1 LRGGALPE
9 LDLDQHAAVAGAVRD
24 LVLDG
29 LLTGAHDLADGGLA
43 LVLGELVAR
52 SGLGVRLAAPHG
64 VGAEWLFREIPSRV
78 LVCVDAARAG
88 DVVSRLA
95 GSGVPVRQVGSVEGD
110 RLAVTDASAGTLID
124 LAMTEVVDRWRR
136 ALPDLLASGTTQG

>member
-1 LRGGALPE
+1 
-9 LDLDQHAAVAGAVRD
+9 
-24 LVLDG
+24 
-29 LLTGAHDLADGGLA
+29 
-43 LVLGELVAR
+43 VAR
-52 SGLGVRLAAPHG
+52 SGLGVRLTAPHG
-64 VGAEWLFREIPSRV
+64 AGAEWLFREIPSRV

-110 RLAVTDASAGTLID
+110 RLAVTDASAGTLVD
-124 LAMTEVVDRWRR
+124 LAAAEVVDRWRR